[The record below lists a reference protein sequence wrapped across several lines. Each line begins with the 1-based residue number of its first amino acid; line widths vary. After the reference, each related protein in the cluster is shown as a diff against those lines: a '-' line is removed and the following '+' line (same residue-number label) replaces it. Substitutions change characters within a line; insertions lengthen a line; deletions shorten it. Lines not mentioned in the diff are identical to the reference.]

1 MMMAKLGVL
10 EAVLLAAVLCG
21 AAPLK
26 NGAVWYDTNGYPIN
40 AHAGSVVNVKGRYWW
55 YGEHKVYGK
64 AGNKSHVGVH
74 AYSSDD
80 LVTWT
85 DEGVVFAM
93 AEDPTVPET
102 DGCVFEEAK
111 VIYRPEVGQFI
122 MFSHLEPKGHGYNDG
137 LTLISRAN
145 KPNEPFRRMRI
156 LNPFGRISRDMNVF
170 TDDDGKHYPVY
181 ASTWNN
187 RTMYIDQLTEDC
199 KDYTGVSYKALEEE
213 MCEAPMMLKHNG
225 WYFMVCSKCTGWKPN
240 TARLYRTKSLAGPWE
255 YLGNPCT
262 GGENPFTKMGPD
274 KTWGGQ
280 SCSFIKVA
288 DRKDTYIAMFDVWNP
303 DNQLDSRYLF
313 LPVILKG
320 DMLEIPWRDTFE
332 GLK

>member
-1 MMMAKLGVL
+1 MNGLNLLV
-10 EAVLLAAVLCG
+10 AVLLAAGVCG
-21 AAPLK
+21 AAPLR

-64 AGNKSHVGVH
+64 AGNKSHVGLH

-111 VIYRPEVGQFI
+111 VVYRPEVDQLI

-145 KPNEPFRRMRI
+145 KPSEPFRRMRI

-170 TDDDGKHYPVY
+170 TDDDGRHYHVY

-199 KDYTGVSYKALEEE
+199 KDYTGVSHKVLEDE
-213 MCEAPMMLKHNG
+213 MCEAPMVLKANG

-240 TARLYRTKSLAGPWE
+240 TARLYRAKSLAGPWE

-262 GGENPFTKMGPD
+262 GGVNPFTKMGPD

-288 DRKDTYIAMFDVWNP
+288 DGKYVAMFDVWNP
-303 DNQLDSRYLF
+303 ENQIDSRYLF
-313 LPVILKG
+313 LPVILK
-320 DMLEIPWRDTFE
+320 DDTLEIPWCDTFE
-332 GLK
+332 GQK